1 MSQMWVPAAVI
12 TAVAEGEVAVL
23 TVAVLLPP
31 APPTSLHDDFTP
43 PGLCRTAPVVA
54 VPAATISFW
63 SFPNTS
69 WYASNWLMS
78 STFTLKKEEMEY
90 RLHRMH
96 TATYTPYYDKN
107 IITEYKD
114 AGNKWAKWWWL
125 NQPKHTACFILLYR
139 LCITDFEKTYLQ
151 KQPFSCHSVTN
162 MGGILRLY
170 TQGGKWTVKNG
181 KSFSEDM
188 GRGMLHQDKVTIHRW
203 REPTSS
209 FPLGNG

>member
-43 PGLCRTAPVVA
+43 PGLCRTAPAVA
-54 VPAATISFW
+54 VPAATAISFW

-78 STFTLKKEEMEY
+78 STFTFKKEEKEY
-90 RLHRMH
+90 RLHRTH
-96 TATYTPYYDKN
+96 IATYPSHYDKN
-107 IITEYKD
+107 MREYKD
-114 AGNKWAKWWWL
+114 ADNKQAKLWCL
-125 NQPKHTACFILLYR
+125 KQPAACFSLLYK
-139 LCITDFEKTYLQ
+139 IVYKWFWENISAKTDLFRPQRYQ
-151 KQPFSCHSVTN
+151 HWRNTN
-162 MGGILRLY
+162 
-170 TQGGKWTVKNG
+170 TQGRKWTVKND
-181 KSFSEDM
+181 KSFSEDK
-188 GRGMLHQDKVTIHRW
+188 GRGVLYQDKATIQPW

-209 FPLGNG
+209 FLFRNV